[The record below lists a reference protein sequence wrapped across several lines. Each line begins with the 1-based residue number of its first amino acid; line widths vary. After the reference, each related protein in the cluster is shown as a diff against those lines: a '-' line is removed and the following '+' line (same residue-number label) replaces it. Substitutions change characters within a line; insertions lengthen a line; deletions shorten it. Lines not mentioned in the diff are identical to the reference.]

1 METTNL
7 SRIEQAVAFVNE
19 VRSINKKFEGTSVS
33 VTAKCEFNEK
43 GEILISSYIW
53 AASQIVRSTFICNL
67 EKEENY
73 TKFLALNGEYGA
85 LLAKSAEEIEISCY
99 EQQVAELKEKLNQY
113 GK

>member
-7 SRIEQAVAFVNE
+7 SHIEQVIAFVNE

-33 VTAKCEFNEK
+33 ITAKCEFNEK

-53 AASQIVRSTFICNL
+53 VASQIIRSTFIYNL
-67 EKEENY
+67 DREENY
-73 TKFLALNGEYGA
+73 TKFLDFKRESDA

-99 EQQVAELKEKLNQY
+99 EQKIAELKVKLNQY

>member
-19 VRSINKKFEGTSVS
+19 VSSINKRFEGTSVS
-33 VTAKCEFNEK
+33 VDAKCEFNQR
-43 GEILISSYIW
+43 GEISLSSYIW
-53 AASQIVRSTFICNL
+53 AAGTIIRSTYIHNL
-67 EKEENY
+67 EKDENY

-85 LLAKSAEEIEISCY
+85 ILAKSAEEIEIACY
-99 EQQVAELKEKLNQY
+99 EQKIAELREKLNQY

>member
-19 VRSINKKFEGTSVS
+19 VRSINKRFEGTSVS
-33 VTAKCEFNEK
+33 VTAKCEFDEK
-43 GEILISSYIW
+43 GEISISSFIW
-53 AASQIVRSTFICNL
+53 SASQIVRSAFIHNL
-67 EKEENY
+67 EKDENY
-73 TKFLALNGEYGA
+73 TKFLALKVEWET

-99 EQQVAELKEKLNQY
+99 EQKIAELKEKLNQY

>member
-19 VRSINKKFEGTSVS
+19 VSSINKRFEGTSVS

-43 GEILISSYIW
+43 GEISISTFIW
-53 AASQIVRSTFICNL
+53 AACQIIRSVHLFHI
-67 EKEENY
+67 EMDDDY
-73 TKFLALNGEYGA
+73 AKFLAWKVECEA
-85 LLAKSAEEIEISCY
+85 ILAKSAAEIEISCY
-99 EQQVAELKEKLNQY
+99 EQKMAELKSKLNQY

>member
-7 SRIEQAVAFVNE
+7 SHIEQVIAFVNE

-33 VTAKCEFNEK
+33 ITAKCEFNEK

-53 AASQIVRSTFICNL
+53 VASQIIRSTFIYNL
-67 EKEENY
+67 EWEENY
-73 TKFLALNGEYGA
+73 NKFLAWKEECEA

-99 EQQVAELKEKLNQY
+99 EQKIAELKAKLNQY

>member
-19 VRSINKKFEGTSVS
+19 VSSINERFKGTSVS

-53 AASQIVRSTFICNL
+53 VASQIVRSTFIYNL
-67 EKEENY
+67 EWEENY
-73 TKFLALNGEYGA
+73 TKFLAWKEECEA
-85 LLAKSAEEIEISCY
+85 LLAKSAEEIETSCY
-99 EQQVAELKEKLNQY
+99 EQKVAELKAKFNQH

>member
-19 VRSINKKFEGTSVS
+19 VRSINKRFEGTSVS

-43 GEILISSYIW
+43 GEISISSYIW
-53 AASQIVRSTFICNL
+53 VASQIVRSTFIFNL
-67 EKEENY
+67 DWEENY

-85 LLAKSAEEIEISCY
+85 ILAKSAEEIEISCY
-99 EQQVAELKEKLNQY
+99 EQRIAELREKLNQY

>member
-7 SRIEQAVAFVNE
+7 SHIEQVIAFVNE
-19 VRSINKKFEGTSVS
+19 VRSINERFKGASVS

-53 AASQIVRSTFICNL
+53 AASQIVRSTFIYNL
-67 EKEENY
+67 EWEENY
-73 TKFLALNGEYGA
+73 TKFLAWKEECEA
-85 LLAKSAEEIEISCY
+85 LLTKPAEEIEISCY
-99 EQQVAELKEKLNQY
+99 EQKVAELKAKFNQH

>member
-7 SRIEQAVAFVNE
+7 SHIEQAVAFVNE
-19 VRSINKKFEGTSVS
+19 VRSINKRFEGTSVS

-43 GEILISSYIW
+43 GELSISSFIW
-53 AASQIVRSTFICNL
+53 VASQIISSAFIYNL
-67 EKEENY
+67 EMEENY
-73 TKFLALNGEYGA
+73 TKFLAWKEECEA

-99 EQQVAELKEKLNQY
+99 EQRIAELKEKLNQY

>member
-19 VRSINKKFEGTSVS
+19 VRSINKKFEGTSVL

-53 AASQIVRSTFICNL
+53 AASQIFRSTFIFNL
-67 EKEENY
+67 DWEENY
-73 TKFLALNGEYGA
+73 NAWKEECEA

-99 EQQVAELKEKLNQY
+99 EQKVAELKAKLNQY

>member
-19 VRSINKKFEGTSVS
+19 VSSINKRFEGTSVS
-33 VTAKCEFNEK
+33 ITAKCEFDEK
-43 GEILISSYIW
+43 GEISISSFIW
-53 AASQIVRSTFICNL
+53 AANQIIRSILIFNL
-67 EKEENY
+67 QKDENY
-73 TKFLALNGEYGA
+73 TRLLDFKSECEA

-99 EQQVAELKEKLNQY
+99 EQKIAELKEKLNQY

>member
-19 VRSINKKFEGTSVS
+19 VSSINKKFEGTSVS
-33 VTAKCEFNEK
+33 ITAKCEFDEK
-43 GEILISSYIW
+43 GEISISSFIW
-53 AASQIVRSTFICNL
+53 AANQIIRSMLIFNL
-67 EKEENY
+67 QKDENY
-73 TKFLALNGEYGA
+73 TKFLAWKEECEA

-99 EQQVAELKEKLNQY
+99 EQKIAELKAKLNQY

>member
-19 VRSINKKFEGTSVS
+19 VSSINKRFEGTSVS
-33 VTAKCEFNEK
+33 ITAKCEYNEK
-43 GEILISSYIW
+43 GQLSISSYIW
-53 AASQIVRSTFICNL
+53 AANQIIRSAFIYNL

-73 TKFLALNGEYGA
+73 TKFLDFKRESEA
-85 LLAKSAEEIEISCY
+85 LLTKSAEEIEISCY
-99 EQQVAELKEKLNQY
+99 EQKIAELKAKLNQY